1 MAIKAVIFDCDG
13 VLFSSHQANLAYYN
27 QVFEQ
32 FARAPVTDPES
43 PEARI
48 CHTAASPMVFA
59 ELLAGE
65 DQQVVLAYAATI
77 DYRQFLPKM
86 VPEPGVV
93 ESLQR
98 LSGQLPLAVATNR
111 GSSMQ
116 EVLAHFNLT
125 DYFSV
130 VVTSRDVQR
139 PKPYPDMLH
148 RAVALLAMEEH
159 EVLFVGDSEL
169 DQMAADR
176 AGVHFIAYKSDLPG
190 SRRIDHHRQL
200 DELLAR
206 VNSET

>member
-1 MAIKAVIFDCDG
+1 MTIKAVIFDCDG

-27 QVFEQ
+27 KVFER
-32 FARAPVTDPES
+32 FARAPVTDPAS
-43 PEARI
+43 PAAHL

-59 ELLAGE
+59 ALLAE
-65 DQQVVLAYAATI
+65 QDQQEVLAYAATL
-77 DYRQFLPKM
+77 DYRQFLHYM

-93 ESLQR
+93 ETLRQ
-98 LSGQLPLAVATNR
+98 LSSRLPLAVATNR
-111 GSSMQ
+111 GGSMGD
-116 EVLAHFNLT
+116 VLEHFELI

-148 RAVALLAMEEH
+148 RAVALLGLKVN

-169 DQMAADR
+169 DQLAAER
-176 AGVHFIAYKSDLPG
+176 ARVPFVAYKSSLSG

-200 DELLAR
+200 GELLG
-206 VNSET
+206 VLNSET